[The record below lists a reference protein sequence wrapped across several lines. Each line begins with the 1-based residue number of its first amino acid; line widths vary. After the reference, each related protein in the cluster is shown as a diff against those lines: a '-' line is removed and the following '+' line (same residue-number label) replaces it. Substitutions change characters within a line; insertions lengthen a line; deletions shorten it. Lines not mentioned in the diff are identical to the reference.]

1 MGFSFQLHWFF
12 EEERE
17 RVMDEEDVDATLGNT
32 GHHVAKRYRKNKF
45 AVAVFDEKARQYAAT
60 SFPCSLVR

>member
-1 MGFSFQLHWFF
+1 
-12 EEERE
+12 
-17 RVMDEEDVDATLGNT
+17 MDEEDVDATLGNT